1 MEITK
6 WLVLHTKLDSK
17 GDKSVKYYGPFA
29 EKADAVHKQDKL
41 WNDNETY
48 SVTIKDENTFIN

>member
-48 SVTIKDENTFIN
+48 SVTIKDENT